1 MRRRERA
8 KQAAV
13 RALPTTESFT
23 FDGVAIPFAPRQS
36 IAAALLAA
44 DVRVTRITRG
54 SRSRGLFCGIGA
66 CFDCLLVVNGQPN
79 VRSCLQP
86 ARAADVVQTQRGA
99 GAEQRAVPVQ
109 HVLDRSDRRTT
120 GAEVVVVGAG
130 PAGLAAAVSA
140 ADSGADVVVVD
151 AGSAPGGQYLRQP
164 SGVSPAPAADHDG
177 AAGVAFARALAH
189 PRVRILSDHQVW
201 ACGLDHGRPVLQVTD
216 TAGDADLEL
225 RSGAVVLAPGA
236 YDRVLP
242 FPGWDLP
249 GVITAG
255 GAQALLK
262 SHGVLP
268 GRRLLVAG
276 TGPFLLV
283 VAAALAEAGG
293 NVAAVVEANHPSRWL
308 RRPHVVAGSPGKVRD
323 ATRYLMILRRH
334 RVPVLAGHAI
344 TEITADRQDLRAVI
358 ERVDEAW
365 RVRPGGRRVVHA
377 NGVCVGFGFTPS
389 VDLALNIGCGLAL
402 DPLGNVIVP
411 VDDMQR
417 TGVRGVLA
425 AGEITGV
432 GGAIRA
438 AWQGT
443 IAGLA
448 AAVAIGR
455 LNEADCVRAAAP
467 ARRHVLREE
476 RFAAAMHAVYPVQPG
491 WRDRLTPQTVLCRCE
506 EVTAGRIKN
515 DFLAYGADDLR
526 SERLLSRTG
535 MGPCQGRMCGLAA
548 ASVLAAESGQ
558 PPDLLPVIT
567 RPIVTPIPLG
577 TVAAPAGRPR

>member
-1 MRRRERA
+1 MRRRRRA
-8 KQAAV
+8 ESTDTQS
-13 RALPTTESFT
+13 LPRTESFT
-23 FDGVAIPFAPRQS
+23 FDGAEIPFVPGQS

-54 SRSRGLFCGIGA
+54 SRPRGLFCGIGA
-66 CFDCLLVVNGQPN
+66 CFDCLLAVNGQPN

-86 ARAADVVQTQRGA
+86 ARAGDAVQTQRGA
-99 GAEQRAVPVQ
+99 GDEQRAVRDQYP
-109 HVLDRSDRRTT
+109 LGGSDRRTV

-151 AGSAPGGQYLRQP
+151 AGQAPGGQYLRQP
-164 SGVSPAPAADHDG
+164 AGVPPAAAADHDD
-177 AAGVAFARALAH
+177 AAGVAYSRALAH
-189 PRVRILSDHQVW
+189 PRVRILSGHQVW

-216 TAGDADLEL
+216 TPGDADLEI
-225 RSGAVVLAPGA
+225 RAGAVVLAPGA

-255 GAQALLK
+255 AAQALLK
-262 SHGVLP
+262 SDGVLA

-293 NVAAVVEANHPSRWL
+293 NVLAVVEANHPSRWL
-308 RRPHVVAGSPGKVRD
+308 RRPLVVAGSPSKLLD
-323 ATRYLMILRRH
+323 AARYLRILRRH
-334 RVPVLAGHAI
+334 RVPVLAGHAV
-344 TEITADRQDLRAVI
+344 TEITADRQDLRSVI
-358 ERVDEAW
+358 EGVDEAW
-365 RVRPGGRRVVHA
+365 RVRPGGRRIVHA
-377 NGVCVGFGFTPS
+377 DSVCVGFGFTPS
-389 VDLALNIGCGLAL
+389 VDLAVNLGCGLAL
-402 DPLGNVIVP
+402 DPLGNVIVT
-411 VDDMQR
+411 VDDLQR

-455 LNEADCVRAAAP
+455 LSETDCVRAVAP

-476 RFAAAMHAVYPVQPG
+476 RFAAAMHAVYPVKPG
-491 WRDRLTPQTVLCRCE
+491 WWDRLSPQTVLCRCE
-506 EVTAGRIKN
+506 EVTVGRIRN
-515 DFLAYGADDLR
+515 DFRAYGADDLR
-526 SERLLSRTG
+526 SAKLLSRIG
-535 MGPCQGRMCGLAA
+535 MGPCQGRMCGSAA
-548 ASVLAAESGQ
+548 AAVLAAESGQ
-558 PPDLLPVIT
+558 PPDLLPVIS

-577 TVAAPAGRPR
+577 TLADPAAPR